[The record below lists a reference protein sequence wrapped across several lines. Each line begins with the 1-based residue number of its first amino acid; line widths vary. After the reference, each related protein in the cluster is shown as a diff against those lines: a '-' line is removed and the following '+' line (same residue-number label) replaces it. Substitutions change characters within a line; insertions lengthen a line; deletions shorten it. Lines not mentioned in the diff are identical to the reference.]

1 MADPLGILIRFA
13 LYTNLM
19 ALFGLPLFA
28 LYALRGG
35 ERFDNAVLPVRAATI
50 GMGMAALALSA
61 LSIVAMTA
69 SMAGVPL
76 FDVDRASVSM
86 MINETPMGVAWQV
99 RVGVLLL
106 AVIAAVAF
114 RGRAQF
120 GGLAVIVGAS
130 ATALATLAWTGH
142 GAANEGTVGQTQ
154 LVADIVHLLAS
165 GAWLGALVGLAAL
178 AFRLSAATSI
188 DEVRLVHGALEG
200 FSLIGSVI
208 VGLIVITGLVNGYM
222 LVGPAN
228 LLSLPKSLYGQLLL
242 AKLALFAAM
251 LALAAANRWRLTPA
265 LEHAITDGNT
275 VSAFRLLRRSLV
287 VETVA
292 AVVILALVA
301 WLGTLQP
308 PMAG

>member
-1 MADPLGILIRFA
+1 MADPLGIVIRFA
-13 LYTNLM
+13 LYINLM
-19 ALFGLPLFA
+19 VLFGLPLFA

-35 ERFDNAVLPVRAATI
+35 QRFANAVLPVRAATI
-50 GMGMAALALSA
+50 GTGMLALALSA

-76 FDVDRASVSM
+76 FDVDRASVTM

-99 RVGVLLL
+99 RLVALLL
-106 AVIAAVAF
+106 AVLAGVGLK
-114 RGRAQF
+114 GRAP
-120 GGLAVIVGAS
+120 LAWSAVIVGAS

-142 GAANEGTVGQTQ
+142 GAANEGVVGQTQ
-154 LVADIVHLLAS
+154 LAADIVHLLAS
-165 GAWLGALVGLAAL
+165 GAWLGALVALAAL
-178 AFRLSAATSI
+178 AFRWSAGMSI
-188 DEVRLVHGALEG
+188 DEVRLVHRALER
-200 FSLIGSVI
+200 FSLVGSVI

-228 LLSLPKSLYGQLLL
+228 MLSLPSSLYGQLLIV
-242 AKLALFAAM
+242 KLALFAAM

-265 LEHAITDGNT
+265 LQRAIGDGNT
-275 VSAFRLLRRSLV
+275 APAMRLLRRSV
-287 VETVA
+287 IVETVA
-292 AVVILALVA
+292 AATILALVA